1 MGQAHS
7 RAPCAPRTTRHGVF
21 FERDT
26 AGLSNLRLQL
36 ESLISIC
43 AAHHRFLALPEA
55 TRISHLTSGPFHE
68 KDLWDLTLLSKQV
81 PLVLW
86 DSRPEE
92 PAMHMVDLPLEA
104 VELASLPRDRHW
116 FFPRKTSRIC
126 HFECLRYESDA
137 AREAAVEAVARGFEL
152 HTRHHALGHDVLAR
166 SGLQMG
172 GYAAAHIRRGDFKA
186 FRPTGYLSQEALVEA
201 LERLAEYRALLVVT
215 DAGPEDVAV
224 HGLRDHLSIERVC
237 FPCDVYPAGAAPRG
251 SLARAACDVLLCRWA
266 AKFVGTA
273 DSTFSLWIMGARV
286 RDARNSALSTSATK
300 PEFLT
305 AQAPLDHCRV
315 GSPSW
320 NKITS
325 FSRR

>member
-1 MGQAHS
+1 MGQTQS
-7 RAPCAPRTTRHGVF
+7 LAPRPPRATRYGVF
-21 FERDT
+21 FERDN
-26 AGLSNLRLQL
+26 AGLSNVRLQL
-36 ESLISIC
+36 ESLFAIC
-43 AAHHRFLALPEA
+43 VAHHRFLVLPEA
-55 TRISHLTSGPFHE
+55 TESSHLTSGPFHE
-68 KDLWDLTLLSKQV
+68 KDLWDLTLLSTQV

-86 DSRPEE
+86 DSRPA
-92 PAMHMVDLPLEA
+92 PAMHTVDRPLET
-104 VELASLPRDRHW
+104 VELASLPRDQHW

-137 AREAAVEAVARGFEL
+137 AREAAVEAVLRGFEI

-166 SGLQMG
+166 LGLRKG
-172 GYAAAHIRRGDFKA
+172 GYAAAHLRRGDFKA
-186 FRPTGYLSQEALVEA
+186 FRPSGYLSQEALVEA
-201 LERLAEYRALLVVT
+201 LERLARHRALLVVT

-237 FPCDVYPAGAAPRG
+237 FPSDVYPAGAAPYG

-266 AKFVGTA
+266 AKFVGTV

-286 RDARNSALSTSATK
+286 RDALTNALSTSLTT

-305 AQAPLDHCRV
+305 AQAPLEQCSV

-320 NKITS
+320 NKLTT